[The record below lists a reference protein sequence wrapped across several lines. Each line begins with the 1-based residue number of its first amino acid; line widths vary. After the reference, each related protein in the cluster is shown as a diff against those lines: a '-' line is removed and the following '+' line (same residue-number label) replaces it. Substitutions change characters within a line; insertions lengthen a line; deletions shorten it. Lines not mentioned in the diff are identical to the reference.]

1 MKVAIIGAGN
11 VGAMVASRVIDA
23 DLADVVL
30 VDIVPGMAKG
40 KALDISDVRPI
51 VNSSADIIG
60 TENFEDMKG
69 SDIVVITAGLAR
81 KPGMSRDDL
90 LKKNSEI
97 IKNLSLQIKNYCPS
111 SIVIVVTNPL
121 DVMSYL
127 VIKTAGFDPKKVI
140 GMAGVLDTARFIN
153 VLREKNIDINR
164 KGSSRLASYIRFA
177 QYFLRSLA
185 RRILFERGQRPSREL
200 SQEILMMGSHGDTMV
215 PVSRSKNIPDSVFKE
230 ASELA
235 RNRGAEIVKYLGTG
249 SAYFAPSASVFFML
263 KAIIKNEKKTMCA
276 SAYLKGQYGE
286 KDIYIGVPVILGSQ
300 GIEKIIEIELTEE
313 EKRAFKE
320 SARQIRESIAK
331 TL

>member
-1 MKVAIIGAGN
+1 MKIAVIGAGN

-23 DLADVVL
+23 NLADVVL
-30 VDIVPGMAKG
+30 LDVVPGLAKG
-40 KALDISDVRPI
+40 KALDISDARPI
-51 VNSSADIIG
+51 FDSSATITVSEDFKDI
-60 TENFEDMKG
+60 KG

-90 LKKNSEI
+90 LKKNSDITKEI
-97 IKNLSLQIKNYCPS
+97 SSQVKKYCPS

-127 VIKTAGFDPKKVI
+127 VMKTTGFDHKKVI

-153 VLREKNIDINR
+153 ILREKNKDIDED
-164 KGSSRLASYIRFA
+164 KF
-177 QYFLRSLA
+177 
-185 RRILFERGQRPSREL
+185 
-200 SQEILMMGSHGDTMV
+200 LMMGSHGDTMV
-215 PVSRSKNIPDSVFKE
+215 PVSRSEKVSKE
-230 ASELA
+230 DFISAAELA

-263 KAIIKNEKKTMCA
+263 KSIIKDEKKTLCV
-276 SAYLKGQYGE
+276 SAYLCGQYNE

-300 GIEKIIEIELTEE
+300 GIEKIIETALSEE
-313 EKRAFKE
+313 EKQAFKE
-320 SARQIRESIAK
+320 SARQIREGISK